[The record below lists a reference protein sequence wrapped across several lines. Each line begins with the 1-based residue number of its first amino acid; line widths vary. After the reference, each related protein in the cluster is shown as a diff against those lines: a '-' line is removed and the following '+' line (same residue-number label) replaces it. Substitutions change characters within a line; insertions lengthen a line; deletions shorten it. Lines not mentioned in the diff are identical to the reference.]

1 MAETTQLYSGTQT
14 FESDFVGEK
23 SVLTVSGL
31 TPKLWNIRTTATYS
45 DDKNS
50 IGHFSSLKI
59 RVKAISQKAVREYLI
74 DAQRGNVITVVAESI
89 EVVGVK
95 QVQANSPLND
105 VDIAASVCEVSSWS
119 QGNAVYSE
127 RVDVTPSGT
136 FTVLVPPNA
145 VAYSVQVY
153 KPYLGVGAY
162 IQVVHEANYD
172 GNDIDASARRLT
184 DSDVGWVPLTATHRL
199 FLTADGTTVDVSCLV
214 VFLLA
219 L

>member
-31 TPKLWNIRTTATYS
+31 VPKLWNVRTTATYS
-45 DDKNS
+45 DDRNA

-74 DAQRGNVITVVAESI
+74 DAQRGNVFTILAESI
-89 EVVGVK
+89 EVIGVK
-95 QVQANSPLND
+95 QVVANSPLNN
-105 VDIAASVCEVSSWS
+105 VDITASVVETSSWGP
-119 QGNAVYSE
+119 GNAVYSE
-127 RVDVTPSGT
+127 RVDVDMSHD
-136 FTVLVPPNA
+136 FVVRVPPNA
-145 VAYSVQVY
+145 VAYSVQFY
-153 KPYLGVGAY
+153 EPYVSGGDY
-162 IQVVHEANYD
+162 IRVVHEGNYD
-172 GNDIDASARRLT
+172 GTDIDVCARLLSK
-184 DSDVGWVPLTATHRL
+184 SDVDWVPITAAHSL
-199 FLTADGTTVDVSCLV
+199 NLSASGTTAEVSCLV